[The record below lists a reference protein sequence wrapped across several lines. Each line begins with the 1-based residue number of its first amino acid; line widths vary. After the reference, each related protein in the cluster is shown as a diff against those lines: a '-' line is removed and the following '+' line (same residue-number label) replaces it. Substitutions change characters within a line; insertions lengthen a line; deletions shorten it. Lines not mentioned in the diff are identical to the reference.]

1 MIFMLSSLLLFFLLL
16 YCFAG
21 HKLLAAFFTNSSSF
35 VPQSVHCCPHFF
47 HRTMIQNFKK
57 EGKIV
62 PSEITVKLLQQAM
75 QQSDN
80 KRFIIDG
87 FPRNEENRA
96 AFENIVGWEFLLC
109 QFKVL

>member
-1 MIFMLSSLLLFFLLL
+1 MI
-16 YCFAG
+16 
-21 HKLLAAFFTNSSSF
+21 H
-35 VPQSVHCCPHFF
+35 
-47 HRTMIQNFKK
+47 NFKK

-96 AFENIVGWEFLLC
+96 AFENIVGLESFYVNSKFYNLLLVLLPKFYILSFLQL
-109 QFKVL
+109 